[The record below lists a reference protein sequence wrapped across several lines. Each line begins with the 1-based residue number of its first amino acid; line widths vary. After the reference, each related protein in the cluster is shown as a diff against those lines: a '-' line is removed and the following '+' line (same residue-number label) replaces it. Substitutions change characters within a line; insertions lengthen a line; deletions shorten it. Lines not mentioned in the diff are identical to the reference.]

1 MEPVV
6 GLTQLNDTSQA
17 TCTWK
22 DIDEFVALVRDLGDR
37 FVARRGLGAAL
48 KGKAVGDAQPGRAAR
63 FTARLLA
70 EAYNGM
76 LVEGGHTIEL
86 ASPDLPMKGL
96 TGCTVLKPELL
107 PADEAEEWAA
117 QVPQRGAVNYP
128 DLLVGD
134 IRQRARM
141 MVRLRMHRFVCYL
154 ACGPPDEADHGAR
167 HACSNKAC
175 VRPSHLR

>member
-6 GLTQLNDTSQA
+6 GLTQLNRASQV
-17 TCTWK
+17 TCISK
-22 DIDEFVALVRDLGDR
+22 YIAEFVPLVRDLGNR
-37 FVARRGLGAAL
+37 MLARRCLGATL
-48 KGKAVGDAQPGRAAR
+48 KGKAVGDAHPGRAAR
-63 FTARLLA
+63 FTARLLVKP
-70 EAYNGM
+70 YNGM
-76 LVEGGHTIEL
+76 LVEGGHTIDL
-86 ASPDLPMKGL
+86 ASPDLPMKAL
-96 TGCTVLKPELL
+96 MGCTVLKPELL